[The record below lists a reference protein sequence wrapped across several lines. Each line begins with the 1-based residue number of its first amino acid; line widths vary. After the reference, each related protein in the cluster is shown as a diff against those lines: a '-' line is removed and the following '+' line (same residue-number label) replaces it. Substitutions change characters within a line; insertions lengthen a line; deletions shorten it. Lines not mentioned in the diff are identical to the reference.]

1 MSNFGRC
8 EILTI
13 LSALFSELSIIL
25 KIVSVL
31 SLPLLILSSCY
42 MLKFLHCAFFADKQG
57 CFEKVNDISVHEF
70 IVLASVVVGL
80 ILFGII

>member
-1 MSNFGRC
+1 
-8 EILTI
+8 
-13 LSALFSELSIIL
+13 
-25 KIVSVL
+25 
-31 SLPLLILSSCY
+31 

-80 ILFGII
+80 ILFGIYPNVILNLVGVV